1 MDKLNTAGN
10 ILTLVGE
17 LLCKPFRA
25 RKKAREEQTA
35 FRSELTSRLDRI
47 SETLRGVSE
56 DIGDLQYERLS
67 QAQDFYVSRGWC
79 PGAKK
84 EMLLKMHSSYRAR
97 GRNHLSEILR
107 LPDKP
112 PEN

>member
-25 RKKAREEQTA
+25 REKAREEQTA

-67 QAQDFYVSRGWC
+67 QAQDFVCLAGVVPRRQEGNAAENAFQL
-79 PGAKK
+79 PGAGA
-84 EMLLKMHSSYRAR
+84 ESLVRALR
-97 GRNHLSEILR
+97 GRNIAASG
-107 LPDKP
+107 
-112 PEN
+112 

>member
-1 MDKLNTAGN
+1 MQAVSRAGE
-10 ILTLVGE
+10 GE
-17 LLCKPFRA
+17 GG
-25 RKKAREEQTA
+25 TDGVS
-35 FRSELTSRLDRI
+35 SELTSRLDRI

-97 GRNHLSEILR
+97 GRNHLSEHYEEEILR